1 MLTTFTVITV
11 IVLFVL
17 YNTIT
22 IVSMRHSYVVERL
35 GKFRAVLEPGLHF
48 LVPFIDN
55 ITYKH
60 EIREQVFDVPP
71 QVCITQDN
79 MQVEV
84 DGIVYLKI
92 TDPKKA
98 SYGIGN
104 YRSAA
109 INLAQTT
116 MRSEIGKLSLGHA
129 FSEREALNLKIVKEI
144 DNASEAWG
152 IKVLRYEIKNIRPS
166 KHIIQTLEKQ
176 MEAEREKRA
185 EITLATADKE
195 SKIRLSEGDKTEA
208 INISEGERQRRINIA
223 KGRAMEIELIANAT
237 AEGVKLVAAA
247 INEAGGDKA
256 VKMQLTEQFI
266 DQIGEV
272 MKSAKISFLPTQM
285 GNIKAA
291 FEGFDQLTDK
301 VK

>member
-1 MLTTFTVITV
+1 MLTAFTIIAIVMLLVI
-11 IVLFVL
+11 
-17 YNTIT
+17 YNTVT

-35 GKFRAVLEPGLHF
+35 GKFRKVLDPGIHF

-60 EIREQVFDVPP
+60 EIREQVIDIPS
-71 QVCITQDN
+71 QTCITQDN

-84 DGIVYLKI
+84 DGIVYLKV

-104 YRSAA
+104 YQLAA
-109 INLAQTT
+109 TNLAQTT

-129 FSEREALNLKIVKEI
+129 FSEREQLNLKIVKEV
-144 DNASEAWG
+144 DRASEAWG

-166 KHIIQTLEKQ
+166 KHIVSTLEKQ

-208 INISEGERQRRINIA
+208 INISEGEKQRRINIA
-223 KGRAMEIELIANAT
+223 KGRALEIELISQAT
-237 AEGVKLVAAA
+237 AEGVKMVAAA
-247 INEAGGDKA
+247 INEPGGSKA
-256 VKMQLTEQFI
+256 VKMQLVEQFI
-266 DQIGEV
+266 DEV
-272 MKSAKISFLPTQM
+272 GAVMNSAKITFLPSEM

-291 FEGFDQLTDK
+291 FEGINK
-301 VK
+301 VTEKI

>member
-1 MLTTFTVITV
+1 MLATLTIIT
-11 IVLFVL
+11 IIGLFVA
-17 YNTIT
+17 YNTVT

-35 GKFRAVLEPGLHF
+35 GKFRKILDPGIHF
-48 LVPFIDN
+48 LVPFIDH

-60 EIREQVFDVPP
+60 EIREQVFDIPP

-84 DGIVYLKI
+84 DGIVYLKV

-104 YRSAA
+104 YRNAA
-109 INLAQTT
+109 VNLAQTT

-129 FSEREALNLKIVKEI
+129 FSERETLNTKIVKEI
-144 DNASEAWG
+144 DRASEAWG
-152 IKVLRYEIKNIRPS
+152 MKVLRYEIKNIRPS

-195 SKIRLSEGDKTEA
+195 SKIRLSEGDKIEA
-208 INISEGERQRRINIA
+208 INISEGEKQRRINIA
-223 KGRAMEIELIANAT
+223 KGRAIEIELIANAT
-237 AEGVKLVAAA
+237 AEGVKLVASA
-247 INEAGGDKA
+247 INEEGGDKA
-256 VKMQLTEQFI
+256 VKMQLLEQFI
-266 DQIGEV
+266 NEVGEV
-272 MKSAKISFLPTQM
+272 MKDAKITFLPSDM

-291 FEGFDQLTDK
+291 FEGIDK
-301 VK
+301 ITAPLK